1 MPSWEIGLLY
11 LKKQAAVESEK
22 KMRMIRAFRGCIRKA
37 KALLQKAYR
46 IFLKLF
52 YVLNQ
57 SRLSRISSMNADEA
71 AAILQQYSPKPEGT
85 GIRENR
91 LESPFLY
98 DLQIIVPAYNVE
110 KYLRQCLESILGQKT
125 KYRYHVTIVDDGS
138 VDATGAIADAYAADP
153 RVTVIHQENRGF
165 SGARNR
171 ALETISGKY
180 LMFVDSDDMLAEHAI
195 ETLMDTAEEKHARI
209 VQGAFF
215 NLYSESEINIA
226 QKTGSAKRVE
236 PALGN
241 LSGFPWGKVFDSRL
255 FQNLIFPEGFW
266 FEDSAMSFL
275 CYPRVTE
282 AYVLPQTVYIYRR
295 ANPNSISN
303 TFSQKPKCVD
313 SFYITQLLMREHHEQ
328 NLPVD
333 QTYVEKV
340 FRQIELNET
349 RIRNVPEKVKEAV
362 FILTA
367 DLVEQFLP
375 TTVQSGKYR
384 HLNELIRQ
392 RDYGLYRYYVKWH

>member
-1 MPSWEIGLLY
+1 M
-11 LKKQAAVESEK
+11 LKKV
-22 KMRMIRAFRGCIRKA
+22 
-37 KALLQKAYR
+37 YR
-46 IFLKLF
+46 LFLKLF

-57 SRLSRISSMNADEA
+57 SRLSNVSTLNVCEA
-71 AAILQQYSPKPEGT
+71 ERILQNYSPKPEGT
-85 GIRENR
+85 SIRENR
-91 LESPFLY
+91 LEIPFLY

-138 VDATGAIADAYAADP
+138 VDTTGAIADSYAADP

-171 ALETISGKY
+171 ALETITGKY
-180 LMFVDSDDMLAEHAI
+180 LMFVDSDDMLADHAI
-195 ETLMDTAEEKHARI
+195 ETLVDTAEEKHAQI

-215 NLYSESEINIA
+215 DMYSESEIVIP

-241 LSGFPWGKVFDSRL
+241 LTGFPCGKVFDSRL

-303 TFSQKPKCVD
+303 TFSQKPKCID
-313 SFYITQLLMREHHEQ
+313 TFYVTELLMREHYEQ
-328 NLPVD
+328 NLPAD

-340 FRQIELNET
+340 FRQIELNEK

-367 DLVEQFLP
+367 DLVERFLP
-375 TTVQSGKYR
+375 ATVQSGKYQR
-384 HLNELIRQ
+384 LNEMIRQ
-392 RDYGLYRYYVKWH
+392 RDYGLYRQYVKWH

>member
-1 MPSWEIGLLY
+1 
-11 LKKQAAVESEK
+11 
-22 KMRMIRAFRGCIRKA
+22 MIRAFPECLRKV
-37 KALLQKAYR
+37 KALLKKAYR
-46 IFLKLF
+46 LFLKLF

-85 GIRENR
+85 AIRENR
-91 LESPFLY
+91 LEIPFLY

-125 KYRYHVTIVDDGS
+125 KYRFHVTIVDDGS

-171 ALETISGKY
+171 ALETITGKY

-195 ETLMDTAEEKHARI
+195 ETLMDTAEEKHAQI

-215 NLYSESEINIA
+215 DMYSESEIVIP

-241 LSGFPWGKVFDSRL
+241 LTGFPCGKVFDSRL

-275 CYPRVTE
+275 CYPRVAE

-303 TFSQKPKCVD
+303 TFSQKPKCID
-313 SFYITQLLMREHHEQ
+313 TFYVTELLMREHYEQ
-328 NLPVD
+328 NLPAD

-340 FRQIELNET
+340 FRQIELNEK

-367 DLVEQFLP
+367 DLVERFLP
-375 TTVQSGKYR
+375 ATVQSGKYQR
-384 HLNELIRQ
+384 LNEMIRQ
-392 RDYGLYRYYVKWH
+392 RDYGLYRQYVKWH

>member
-1 MPSWEIGLLY
+1 
-11 LKKQAAVESEK
+11 
-22 KMRMIRAFRGCIRKA
+22 MIRAFPECLRKV
-37 KALLQKAYR
+37 KAMFKKVYR
-46 IFLKLF
+46 VFLKLF

-57 SRLSRISSMNADEA
+57 SRLSRISSMTADEA

-85 GIRENR
+85 AIRENR
-91 LESPFLY
+91 LEIPFLY

-110 KYLRQCLESILGQKT
+110 KYLRQCLESILGQKS
-125 KYRYHVTIVDDGS
+125 KYRFHVTIVDDGS
-138 VDATGAIADAYAADP
+138 LDETGAIADSYSTDP

-171 ALETISGKY
+171 ALEAITGKY

-195 ETLMDTAEEKHARI
+195 ETLMDTAEEKHAQI

-215 NLYSESEINIA
+215 DMYSESEIVIP

-241 LSGFPWGKVFDSRL
+241 LTGFPCGKVFDSRL

-266 FEDSAMSFL
+266 FEDSALSFL
-275 CYPRVTE
+275 CYPRVPE

-303 TFSQKPKCVD
+303 TFSQKPKCID
-313 SFYITQLLMREHHEQ
+313 TFYVTELLMREHYEQ
-328 NLPVD
+328 NLPAD

-340 FRQIELNET
+340 FRQIELNEA

-362 FILTA
+362 FILSA
-367 DLVEQFLP
+367 DLVERFLP
-375 TTVQSGKYR
+375 ATVQSGKYQR
-384 HLNELIRQ
+384 LNEMIRQ
-392 RDYGLYRYYVKWH
+392 RDYGLYRQYVKWH

>member
-1 MPSWEIGLLY
+1 
-11 LKKQAAVESEK
+11 
-22 KMRMIRAFRGCIRKA
+22 MIRAFRECARNVKA
-37 KALLQKAYR
+37 MLKKVYR
-46 IFLKLF
+46 LFLKLF

-57 SRLSRISSMNADEA
+57 SRLSNVSTLNVCEA
-71 AAILQQYSPKPEGT
+71 ERILQNYSPKPEGT
-85 GIRENR
+85 SIRENK
-91 LESPFLY
+91 LQCPFLY
-98 DLQIIVPAYNVE
+98 ELQIIVPAYNVE

-138 VDATGAIADAYAADP
+138 VDTTGAIADSYAADP

-171 ALETISGKY
+171 ALETITGKY
-180 LMFVDSDDMLAEHAI
+180 LMFVDSDDMLADHAI
-195 ETLMDTAEEKHARI
+195 ETLVDTAEEKHAQI

-215 NLYSESEINIA
+215 DMYSESEIVIP

-241 LSGFPWGKVFDSRL
+241 LTGFPCGKVFDSRL

-275 CYPRVTE
+275 CYPRVAE

-303 TFSQKPKCVD
+303 TFSQKPKCID
-313 SFYITQLLMREHHEQ
+313 TFYVTELLMREHYEQ
-328 NLPVD
+328 NLPAD

-340 FRQIELNET
+340 FRQIELNEK

-367 DLVEQFLP
+367 DLVERFLP
-375 TTVQSGKYR
+375 ATVQSGKYQR
-384 HLNELIRQ
+384 LNEMIRQ
-392 RDYGLYRYYVKWH
+392 RDYGLYRQYVKWH